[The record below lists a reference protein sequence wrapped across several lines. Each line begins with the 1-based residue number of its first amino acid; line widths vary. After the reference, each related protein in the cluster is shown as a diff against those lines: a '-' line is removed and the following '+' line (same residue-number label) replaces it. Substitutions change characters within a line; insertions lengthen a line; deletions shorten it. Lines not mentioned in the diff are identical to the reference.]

1 VQEKTMVTISPD
13 AIPKLRKVTAPKQSA
28 RDALVT
34 SLAALLDRSLMR
46 TVTFV
51 VERRILPRDVDL
63 DMLRG
68 SIHAMLATGLIDKPH
83 KFFHFVQTLE
93 STREPHP
100 GKLHS
105 AARRLIKGGRIYR
118 CTLQS
123 GYRHYP
129 NMSPPDAGRQEGDSI
144 QFEHWVHEPDSA
156 LGSVIVLHGFAMGWP
171 VIDAVALSASQWF
184 ARGFNVIL
192 LTLPDH
198 GPRRAPG
205 TVFSGQSFTVPH
217 AVHLASAVRRAIHEI
232 FEIKRWLRG
241 QSERPVG
248 LVGMSLGGYLAS
260 LCAGLSEDF
269 DFLIALVPPAC
280 MGDLAWRV
288 YRDTGHH
295 RAGPDE
301 TLTEENM
308 RAAFYIH
315 SPLAHPRRIA
325 KERILIAA
333 GAGDRIV
340 PPEHPSALWEHW
352 DRPKIHWLRGSH
364 LSPVASRALM
374 RVVTQHLEELDV
386 L

>member
-1 VQEKTMVTISPD
+1 MVATSPD
-13 AIPKLRKVTAPKQSA
+13 AIPKLRTVSVPKQSG

-51 VERRILPRDVDL
+51 VEKRILPRDVDL
-63 DMLRG
+63 DMLRD
-68 SIHAMLATGLIDKPH
+68 SIRAMLDTDLIGKPH
-83 KFFHFVQTLE
+83 KFFHFVRTLE
-93 STREPHP
+93 STREPP
-100 GKLHS
+100 AGKVQTG
-105 AARRLIKGGRIYR
+105 AGRRINGGKIYR
-118 CTLQS
+118 RKLKS
-123 GYRHYP
+123 VYRHYP
-129 NMSPPDAGRQEGDSI
+129 PMPPPDSAGGSVDSI

-205 TVFSGQSFTVPH
+205 TLFSGQSFTVPH
-217 AVHLASAVRRAIHEI
+217 AVHLAAAVRRAIHEI

-241 QSERPVG
+241 QSDRPVG

-374 RVVTQHLEELDV
+374 RVVTRHLEKLDI